1 MSAPIVSRFPAAR
14 WIKSFIKSFKE
25 SNDTTTEPDAKK
37 IYIIAG
43 VYTLKRPERE
53 RRYEP

>member
-1 MSAPIVSRFPAAR
+1 MSAPILSRFPAAG

-25 SNDTTTEPDAKK
+25 SNDKTKEPDAKK
-37 IYIIAG
+37 NPIIAG